1 MRRKRK
7 GGFTLVE
14 LIVVITIILILAA
27 VLVPA
32 LMRYID
38 RSKEAV
44 CRSNEACLL
53 YTSRCV

>member
-14 LIVVITIILILAA
+14 LIVIITIILILAA

-38 RSKEAV
+38 RSKEAGAA
-44 CRSNEACLL
+44 RMKL
-53 YTSRCV
+53 R